1 MTTQVRVALGAIVL
15 YFGSSLPAY
24 KLASESFGPATTN
37 LIRFVVAAGMLG
49 ALGRR
54 RIPRDP
60 QTRRRLFLIGLL
72 GLGLMAVL
80 MSIGV
85 DEGSAIIG
93 SVVVGLEPIG
103 VALAGMLL
111 AGDRVSRRTLVALVV
126 GFSGALVASGLFTE
140 RTGPSPLLPVLLL
153 LGTVTTFSIY
163 TAFVRT
169 AGRGVDPLA
178 IASMTQI
185 GALAFVIPACVFDL
199 VHRNDAGDVP
209 GWLTPVRGMVRGPI
223 TAKALLAALFIV
235 PLPAFDLSEE
245 DVSRHEVEPE
255 APGSRS
261 HGAFQEVDGDEIRLG
276 KGLRRVLLADEHLP
290 VGPHP
295 FAPDSSSRK
304 GASNAAAHEV
314 CATGRKAH
322 VDEAAPL
329 RQRVARSGACRN
341 EQTFDQLE

>member
-223 TAKALLAALFIV
+223 TAKALLAALFIGV
-235 PLPAFDLSEE
+235 
-245 DVSRHEVEPE
+245 
-255 APGSRS
+255 GSAIS
-261 HGAFQEVDGDEIRLG
+261 YL
-276 KGLRRVLLADEHLP
+276 LLCRVLANQPANRLAVTLYLTP
-290 VGPHP
+290 VIGVLC
-295 FAPDSSSRK
+295 SWL
-304 GASNAAAHEV
+304 V
-314 CATGRKAH
+314 
-322 VDEAAPL
+322 VDEPLHWRDAA
-329 RQRVARSGACRN
+329 GAALVLAAIAISEYRRATPAKETVPC
-341 EQTFDQLE
+341 DSAA